1 MRQAIKTPNAPASP
15 LFSQAVKAGDYI
27 YVSGLVGVDVSTGKL
42 AGQTIN
48 EQTRQALMNCQA
60 VLLAAG
66 ATLEDVVE
74 VGVLL
79 TNPGDFAGMNH
90 EYGTWFQDAR
100 QLAMWRSSASMCPVE
115 LTTAVTSPRGACLEL
130 AAVEATDLY
139 FERLANLT
147 TTLGFSG
154 VMEQM
159 ESLTDESF
167 VEYVASRYVTT
178 LAGRSV
184 LDKERLRG
192 GDDQGSNSRVAHS
205 WQ

>member
-1 MRQAIKTPNAPASP
+1 MRQAIKTPNAPTSP

-79 TNPGDFAGMNH
+79 TNPEDFAGMND
-90 EYGTWFQDAR
+90 EYATWFQ
-100 QLAMWRSSASMCPVE
+100 
-115 LTTAVTSPRGACLEL
+115 
-130 AAVEATDLY
+130 EAPPT
-139 FERLANLT
+139 
-147 TTLGFSG
+147 
-154 VMEQM
+154 
-159 ESLTDESF
+159 
-167 VEYVASRYVTT
+167 
-178 LAGRSV
+178 RSV
-184 LDKERLRG
+184 AKLGVDVPGVLVSIRMTAFVG
-192 GDDQGSNSRVAHS
+192 
-205 WQ
+205 